1 MRYREGAQQG
11 ANANSIG
18 SREEASPC
26 TRYLP
31 LHRECARWSPAFSS
45 SSVQKSKSKGRAK
58 KGATA
63 STPAPALERPMGLGL
78 HAVVDISEVCR
89 GNKIWSAHPPGLY
102 EHGLQVVTIRKLD
115 IDMVCLH
122 RRDNLDH
129 FGPACTVATTDA
141 RRVEP
146 SSTHAHE

>member
-18 SREEASPC
+18 SREEAGPYMRC
-26 TRYLP
+26 LP
-31 LHRECARWSPAFSS
+31 LPLQRPASRWTPSFSS
-45 SSVQKSKSKGRAK
+45 SSVQKSKSKGQAK

-89 GNKIWSAHPPGLY
+89 GNKIRSAHPPGLY
-102 EHGLQVVTIRKLD
+102 EHGLVTARKLD
-115 IDMVCLH
+115 IDRLCLH
-122 RRDNLDH
+122 GRDNLDH

-141 RRVEP
+141 RRV
-146 SSTHAHE
+146 

>member
-1 MRYREGAQQG
+1 M
-11 ANANSIG
+11 
-18 SREEASPC
+18 
-26 TRYLP
+26 
-31 LHRECARWSPAFSS
+31 
-45 SSVQKSKSKGRAK
+45 QKLKSKGWAK

-63 STPAPALERPMGLGL
+63 STPAPVLERPMGLGL

-89 GNKIWSAHPPGLY
+89 GNKIRSAHPPGLY
-102 EHGLQVVTIRKLD
+102 EHGLVTARKLD

-146 SSTHAHE
+146 LSTYAHE